1 MEILSP
7 QSFIFHDFSCSV
19 HCIYY
24 TEQYSIYADLHRHTY
39 GSSTLICLEDRQ
51 LIFWPG
57 SLGARGFSAII
68 EAAVAGG
75 YTNVAVSPLT
85 ISQLYEEGFDARD
98 IIDEARR
105 NNLVL
110 KQLDG
115 VSSWAPIRHQAHAAP
130 ALKQRFDFASDQCL
144 DMAVAL
150 GLDSV
155 LALGAFDRGAL
166 PMDVLVRDFGR
177 FCDAAAAVDLR
188 VELEF
193 VPYWGIPDLPAA
205 WEILRGTNRPNA
217 GILVDTWHLQKG
229 SSDFERDLQLL
240 AQIPTR
246 LITSIQVADAMLA
259 TEADSIQSEGR
270 LRRFPGD
277 GELAIERIVKIA
289 DRDGT
294 LRLVGTEIFGRAIDG
309 LSNREAGNRCAIA
322 TKAVITRAGL
332 PGFHR

>member
-1 MEILSP
+1 MI
-7 QSFIFHDFSCSV
+7 
-19 HCIYY
+19 
-24 TEQYSIYADLHRHTY
+24 RHENCE
-39 GSSTLICLEDRQ
+39 LV
-51 LIFWPG
+51 FWPG

-75 YTNVAVSPLT
+75 YTNVAVSPMT
-85 ISQLYEEGFDARD
+85 ISQLYEEGSDARD
-98 IIDEARR
+98 ILGEARR
-105 NNLVL
+105 SNLVL

-115 VSSWAPIRHQAHAAP
+115 VSSWAPIRCQAQAAP

-155 LALGAFDRGAL
+155 LALGAFDRGAV
-166 PMDVLVRDFGR
+166 PMDILIRDFGR

-205 WEILRGTNRPNA
+205 WEILRGADRPNA

-229 SSDFERDLQLL
+229 SSDFEADLRLL
-240 AQIPTR
+240 AQIPTE
-246 LITSIQVADAMLA
+246 LITNIQLADAMLA

-277 GELAIERIVKIA
+277 GQLAIERIVNVI
-289 DRDGT
+289 DREGT
-294 LRLVGTEIFGRAIDG
+294 LRLAGTEIFGPVIDG
-309 LSNREAGNRCAIA
+309 LSNSEAGRRCAMA
-322 TKAVITRAGL
+322 TRAALTRAGSL
-332 PGFHR
+332 AVHS